1 MSQKESRV
9 TILVCSCNYANMQ
22 IESINSQF
30 CSKSLGVKFVF
41 THSIDHQL
49 SEKPSRKVLHPNN
62 ENSPLRSTD
71 HWPLGVMPNSRKN
84 V

>member
-49 SEKPSRKVLHPNN
+49 SETRPDTRLPQSRAGAIIEVSGAFGQ
-62 ENSPLRSTD
+62 EQ
-71 HWPLGVMPNSRKN
+71 
-84 V
+84 